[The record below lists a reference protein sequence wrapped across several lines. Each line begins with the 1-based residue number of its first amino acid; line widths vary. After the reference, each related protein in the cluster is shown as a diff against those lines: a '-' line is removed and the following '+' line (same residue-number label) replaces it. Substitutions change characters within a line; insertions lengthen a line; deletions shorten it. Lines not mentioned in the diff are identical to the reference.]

1 MLCHVLR
8 YPCIQILKDNHKNI
22 VASCPYPS
30 ERDKMKDRMLKLYV
44 KSDRKMPCPPAE
56 SSLALTDFV
65 NLSPV
70 AELASN
76 LPT

>member
-1 MLCHVLR
+1 
-8 YPCIQILKDNHKNI
+8 
-22 VASCPYPS
+22 
-30 ERDKMKDRMLKLYV
+30 MLKLYG
-44 KSDRKMPCPPAE
+44 KNDRKMPCPPAE

-70 AELASN
+70 AELAPN